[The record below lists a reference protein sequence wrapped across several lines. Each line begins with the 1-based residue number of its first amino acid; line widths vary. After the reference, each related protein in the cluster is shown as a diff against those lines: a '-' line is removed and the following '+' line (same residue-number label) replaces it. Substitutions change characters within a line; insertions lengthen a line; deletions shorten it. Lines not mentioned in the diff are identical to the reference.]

1 MTFEPAPGAILNL
14 SARSISKRYTNFI
27 NSETTGGYTIF
38 NAYIDLGDGVDW
50 GYLKNVKARVN
61 VDNLLDEDYLGTI
74 STTISTL
81 AAFRPGPRR
90 TVQVTLSTEF

>member
-1 MTFEPAPGAILNL
+1 VTFEPAPGAILNL
-14 SARSISKRYTNFI
+14 SARTISKRYTNFL
-27 NSETTGGYTIF
+27 NTETTGGYTILA
-38 NAYIDLGDGVDW
+38 AYLDLGDGIFV
-50 GYLKNVKARVN
+50 GPLKNVKARVN

-74 STTISTL
+74 STTINTP